1 MIIIFPNKVNF
12 LCPQIFIMLHIFYNT
27 GFIFLSTTSV
37 KFGVIDMPGTLSG
50 SVVHFRAR
58 SVSIIKLLFPMS
70 PMRNTSDFSKLILRP
85 HTSDNLLNVCKIA
98 LIDSS
103 LNSVK
108 NLGHLHIAI
117 FDTPA
122 SCLYAFWTSLQSD
135 ISAHK
140 MKRYGDKGQPCRTP
154 RPRLK
159 YSECQPLFVTELFF
173 ISV

>member
-1 MIIIFPNKVNF
+1 M
-12 LCPQIFIMLHIFYNT
+12 MLHIFSIT

-37 KFGVIDMPGTLSG
+37 KFGVIDMPSILSG
-50 SVVHFRAR
+50 SFVHLRAR
-58 SVSIIKLLFPMS
+58 SVSVTKLLFLIS
-70 PMRNTSDFSKLILRP
+70 PMRNTSNFSKLILRP
-85 HTSDNLLNVCKIA
+85 DTSENLLNVCKIA

-103 LNSVK
+103 LNSV
-108 NLGHLHIAI
+108 NNCVSSAYCNILYSLLHACIPFIFLLWRVCIAR
-117 FDTPA
+117 
-122 SCLYAFWTSLQSD
+122 

-159 YSECQPLFVTELFF
+159 YSECQPLLVTELF